1 MPSACPEFIGVGC
14 NKTTQAAAW
23 GKDGLVA
30 FAAQNN
36 IALYRPKDPSHK
48 GIETTLLGHS
58 GRVNCLQFINR
69 GHEFEQKNVALV
81 SGSTDQTAR
90 VWKRLD
96 NGKWV
101 TSAVLTGHTAPI
113 TVIGCM
119 RSRSINSERDL
130 IATGSTDGS
139 IRIWERKEGS
149 ADEPDIVECKQVIQV
164 GTKYPLSLSIS
175 VLPGSQVPILACGS
189 TDMKVHLYI
198 EKNGEF
204 VQALSLQGHEDW
216 VRTLAFTTFVNGDKE
231 DLLLASG
238 SQDRY
243 IRLWRIVE
251 SSQGNEDE
259 QNDGTFAKDMLES
272 LNEAMNK
279 DGAVQLS
286 TKAHIIE
293 VTGPNEAEKKRYTVM
308 LEALLIGHEDWV
320 YSVDWAPPVQEE
332 NATYS
337 QPPILLSASADKSMM
352 MWTPEEEGGVWLTQV
367 RVGEVGG
374 NACGFYGGMFG
385 PDGKSILAHGYNGTF
400 HLWSNVSENEW
411 RPQVTISGH
420 FKPVQNLTWDPT
432 SLFFVSVSH
441 DQTARLFAPCI
452 YSDLVS
458 QGQHTS
464 WHEIARPQVHGYDV
478 QCLAFVDNYRYVSG
492 SDEKVLRV
500 FDAPQTFVNALA
512 HLTGKHELLEEVTQR
527 PLTANLPAL
536 GLSNKAVFAGDLGKE
551 TETEPEDLLNRQNF
565 TAASPAPASVL
576 KTLEHPPFEEFLVQH
591 TLWPEVDKLYGHGY
605 EIMCVGAS
613 HDGQYVASACKAAN
627 ARHACLRLFTVN
639 NWKEIAS
646 PLSSHVLTVTK
657 VRFSWND
664 KYLLSVSRDRCWTLF
679 EKTGNEEE
687 PFVQVAKEQAHAR
700 IIWDCSW
707 SHDDRIFATASRDK
721 TIKFWSVNSTSEGTT
736 VALLGSIKLAE
747 SVTAIDFAPS
757 SIDNRYVLAVGLE
770 TGHILLVQGQIEE
783 SGSQWEILYQFE
795 SSICHSG
802 TVHSVAWRRQIC
814 SDSEA
819 LQLATAGE
827 DHSVRLFRIEI

>member
-1 MPSACPEFIGVGC
+1 MPSACPEFISVGC
-14 NKTTQAAAW
+14 NKTTQASAW

-48 GIETTLLGHS
+48 GVESTLLGHG

-69 GHEFEQKNVALV
+69 GHEFEQRNVALV
-81 SGSTDQTAR
+81 SGSTDQTVR
-90 VWKRLD
+90 VWKAQED
-96 NGKWV
+96 GKWI
-101 TSAVLTGHTAPI
+101 TSAVLTGHTSPI
-113 TVIGCM
+113 TVIGCV
-119 RSRSINSERDL
+119 RSRSIVSEYDL
-130 IATGSTDGS
+130 FATGSTDGT

-149 ADEPDIVECKQVIQV
+149 AGEPDTVECKQVIEV

-175 VLPGSQVPILACGS
+175 ILPGSKVPIMACGS
-189 TDMKVHLYI
+189 TDMKVHLYV

-204 VQALSLQGHEDW
+204 VKVLSLQGHEDW
-216 VRTLAFTTFVNGDKE
+216 VRTLAFTTYLHDDKE
-231 DLLLASG
+231 ELMLASG

-251 SSQGNEDE
+251 SSQIEKDE
-259 QNDGTFAKDMLES
+259 HNSGDFTKDMLDS
-272 LNEAMNK
+272 LNEAMSK

-293 VTGPNEAEKKRYTVM
+293 VGSNEMEKKRYTVM

-320 YSVDWAPPVQEE
+320 YSVDWAP
-332 NATYS
+332 ATEKNGTYT
-337 QPPILLSASADKSMM
+337 QPPVLLSASADKSMM
-352 MWTPEEEGGVWLTQV
+352 IWTPEEEGGVWLTQV

-400 HLWSNVSENEW
+400 HLWGNTSENEW
-411 RPQVTISGH
+411 QPQVTISGH
-420 FKPVQNLTWDPT
+420 FKPVQNLAWDPT

-441 DQTARLFAPCI
+441 DQTARLFAQCV
-452 YSDLVS
+452 YSDSTS
-458 QGQHTS
+458 QGEANA

-500 FDAPQTFVNALA
+500 FDAPQTFVSTLA
-512 HLTGKHELLEEVTQR
+512 QLTGKQELLEGVAQR

-536 GLSNKAVFAGDLGKE
+536 GLSNKAVFAGDLEKE
-551 TETEPEDLLNRQNF
+551 AESEDVLNRQNF
-565 TAASPAPASVL
+565 TAASLAPASAL
-576 KTLEHPPFEEFLVQH
+576 KASDHPPFEEFLVQH

-613 HDGQYVASACKAAN
+613 HDGKYIASACKAAS
-627 ARHACLRLFTVN
+627 ARHAGLRLFTVN
-639 NWKEIAS
+639 NWKEITP
-646 PLSSHVLTVTK
+646 PLASHVLTVTK
-657 VRFSWND
+657 VKFSWND

-679 EKTGNEEE
+679 EKTEDEEE
-687 PFVQVAKEQAHAR
+687 PFVQVAKDKPHAR

-721 TIKFWSVNSTSEGTT
+721 TVKFWSVNSTPEGTSVT
-736 VALLGSIKLAE
+736 LAGSIKLTE
-747 SVTAIDFAPS
+747 SVTAIDFVPS
-757 SIDNRYVLAVGLE
+757 TVDNKYVLAVGLE
-770 TGHILLVQGQIEE
+770 TGQLLLVHGQIGDSNNE
-783 SGSQWEILYQFE
+783 WEILYQFDP
-795 SSICHSG
+795 SICHSG
-802 TVHSVAWRRQIC
+802 TVHSLAWRRQTP
-814 SDSEA
+814 SEA
-819 LQLATAGE
+819 EPYQLATAGE
-827 DHSVRLFRIEI
+827 DHSVRLFRIRI